1 MTAETPRTAARLI
14 VEALERN
21 GIERVF
27 CVPGES
33 YLALL
38 DALYDSPIAV
48 TVCRQ
53 EGGAAMMAEAWG
65 KLTGRPG
72 IVMVTR
78 GPGAT
83 NGSAGLH
90 IGRQDSTPMIMFV
103 GQVGRAMRGR
113 EAFQEVDFGK
123 MFGEVAKWI
132 FEIDR
137 ADRVPEIVS
146 RAFHEA
152 TSGRPGPVVIALPED
167 MLRETAEVANPKAW
181 VQVETYPGLNQ
192 MA

>member
-1 MTAETPRTAARLI
+1 
-14 VEALERN
+14 
-21 GIERVF
+21 
-27 CVPGES
+27 
-33 YLALL
+33 
-38 DALYDSPIAV
+38 
-48 TVCRQ
+48 Q

-103 GQVGRAMRGR
+103 GQVGRHMRGR
-113 EAFQEVDFGK
+113 EAFQEVDFTK
-123 MFGEVAKWI
+123 TFGEMAKWI
-132 FEIDR
+132 YEIDR
-137 ADRVPEIVS
+137 AERMPEIVS
-146 RAFHEA
+146 RAFYEA

-167 MLRETAEVANPKAW
+167 MLRERTGATNPRPW
-181 VQVETYPGLNQ
+181 VQVETYPGLTQ
-192 MA
+192 MAQLQKMLWAAK